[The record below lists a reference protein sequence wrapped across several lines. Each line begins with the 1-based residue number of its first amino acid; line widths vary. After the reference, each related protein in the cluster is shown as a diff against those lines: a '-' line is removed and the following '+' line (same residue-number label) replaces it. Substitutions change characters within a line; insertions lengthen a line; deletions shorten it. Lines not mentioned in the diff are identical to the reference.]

1 MMARAIRIYQHG
13 GPEVLRWEDVE
24 VGVPAEQEVLL
35 RQTAIGINFADI
47 YLRIG
52 LYPQPLPSGMGSEAV
67 GVVEAVGR
75 KVRGFKPGDRVAYS
89 YPVAG
94 AYSQSRVLPASALIK
109 IPAGVNAEQV
119 AAVLL
124 KGMTCWFLLRQT
136 YKVRPGDVVL
146 VPAAAGGV
154 GLILC
159 QWARSLG
166 ARVIGVVGSEDKAK
180 LAQRNGCHRLLIGY
194 EDMAARVRK
203 LNRGAGVAVVYDGVG
218 KDTQQASLDSL
229 KPRGMLVSF
238 GNASGPAAPLAPSE
252 LAKRGS
258 LFFTRSRM
266 ADYVATADTRQTA
279 SRELFGLM
287 RRKTVRVHIGQRY
300 ALADAAQAQR
310 DLEGRRTLGSSILVP

>member
-13 GPEVLRWEDVE
+13 GPEVLRWENVE
-24 VGVPAEQEVLL
+24 VGTPENQEVLL
-35 RQTAIGINFADI
+35 RHTAIGINFADI

-52 LYPQPLPSGMGSEAV
+52 LYPQPLPSGVGSEAV
-67 GVVEAVGR
+67 GVVEAVGG
-75 KVRGFKPGDRVAYS
+75 KVRGLKRGDQVAYT

-94 AYSQSRVLPASALIK
+94 AYSQYRVLPASALIR

-136 YKVRPGDVVL
+136 YRVRRGDVVL

-166 ARVIGVVGSEDKAK
+166 ARVIGVVGSEDKAR
-180 LAQRNGCHRLLIGY
+180 LAKRNGCHHVLVGY
-194 EDMAARVRK
+194 EDMASRVRTI
-203 LNRGAGVAVVYDGVG
+203 NRGEGVAVVYDGVG
-218 KDTQQASLDSL
+218 KDTQLASLDSL
-229 KPRGMLVSF
+229 RPRGMLVSF
-238 GNASGPAAPLAPSE
+238 GNASGPAAPLAPVE
-252 LAKRGS
+252 LVKRGS

-266 ADYVATADTRQTA
+266 ADYVATAQARQTA
-279 SRELFGLM
+279 SRELFALM
-287 RRKTVRVHIGQRY
+287 RRKTLRVHIGQRY
-300 ALADAAQAQR
+300 ALADAALAQR
-310 DLEGRRTLGSSILVP
+310 DLESRRTSGSSVLVP

>member
-13 GPEVLRWEDVE
+13 GPEVLRCEQVE
-24 VGVPAEQEVLL
+24 VGTPGEQEVLV
-35 RQTAIGINFADI
+35 RHTAIGINFADV

-52 LYPQPLPSGMGSEAV
+52 LYPQPLPSGMGSEAA
-67 GVVEAVGR
+67 GVIEAIGR

-94 AYSQSRVLPASALIK
+94 AYSEHRVLPAGALIR
-109 IPAGVNAEQV
+109 IPAGVDAEQV

-136 YKVRPGDVVL
+136 YKVGRGDVVL

-166 ARVIGVVGSEDKAK
+166 AKVIGVVGSPDKAT
-180 LAQRNGCHRLLIGY
+180 LAKRNGCHQVLVGY

-218 KDTQQASLDSL
+218 RDTQQASLDSL

-266 ADYVATADTRQTA
+266 ADYVATAETRQTA
-279 SRELFGLM
+279 SRELFALM
-287 RRKTVRVHIGQRY
+287 RRKSLRVHIGQRY
-300 ALADAAQAQR
+300 ALAEAAQAQR
-310 DLEGRRTLGSSILVP
+310 DLESRRTFGSSVLVP